1 MRVLAI
7 RPRALGDVVLVTPAL
22 RALKLGFPDASLE
35 VLTEARYRP
44 LLEGQAGIDRIW
56 SLERSWVAGAELVAR
71 LRERRFDLVV
81 DFFGNPRTALIT
93 RLTGAWRTAGYR
105 LRGRSSA
112 YHILEAR
119 TLSWPGGRD
128 GRPRREYAAA
138 THLRLA
144 LAAGGLGDGT
154 DARLS
159 ASPGARAAAARLLEA
174 AGLRTPAR
182 AIGLVAA
189 GSWSSKA
196 WPAFNAGVLARRL
209 AEAGREVL
217 LISGPGEE
225 RVSAVVRRHATQA
238 RELPPC
244 GIGELMAVIEQLAA
258 VVGTDSGPKHLA
270 AALGVPTFTW
280 YGPTHPDT
288 WSPPG
293 AMHGAWWTPLPCRGC
308 DRTRCPHWNCM
319 PGLTAERAAK
329 LVLEHLERHERAA
342 AGLRAAA
349 GA

>member
-1 MRVLAI
+1 VRLLAI

-56 SLERSWVAGAELVAR
+56 SMERSWVAGAELIAR
-71 LRERRFDLVV
+71 LRERRFDLAV

-93 RLTGAWRTAGYR
+93 RLSGAPRTAGYR

-112 YHILEAR
+112 YHVLEPR
-119 TLSWPGGRD
+119 TLNWPGGRD

-144 LAAGGLGDGT
+144 LAAGGRSDGT
-154 DARLS
+154 DVRLS
-159 ASPGARAAAARLLEA
+159 TSPGSRAAAARLLEA

-182 AIGLVAA
+182 TIGLVAA
-189 GSWSSKA
+189 ATWPSKA

-225 RVSAVVRRHATQA
+225 RVSAVVRRHAAQL

-244 GIGELMAVIEQLAA
+244 GVGELMGVIEQLAA

-270 AALGVPTFTW
+270 ASLGVPTFAW

-293 AMHGAWWTPLPCRGC
+293 AMHGAWWTSLPCRGC

-319 PGLTAERAAK
+319 SGLAADHAAK

-342 AGLRAAA
+342 AGLGAAA